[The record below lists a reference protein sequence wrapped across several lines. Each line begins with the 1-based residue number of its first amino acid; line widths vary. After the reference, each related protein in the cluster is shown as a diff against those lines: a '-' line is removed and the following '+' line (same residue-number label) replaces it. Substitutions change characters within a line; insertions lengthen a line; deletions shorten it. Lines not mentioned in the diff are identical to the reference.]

1 METLKFLFTTTFY
14 PPYHLGGDAVHVK
27 YLAEE
32 LAKKGHEVHVLYSL
46 DAFRIKRKVFSEKT
60 YNGTVQLHQL
70 KTSFGIS
77 SYSTYL
83 LGNSSFITRS
93 FKNLVDKIKPDIV
106 HHHNISLLGYNI
118 FKKQRE
124 YLNIYT
130 SHDSWLICQ
139 QNVLLKNGKEPC
151 QSQACFSCSLRC
163 RKPPQIWRHRK
174 AFSEAIRELDMII
187 APSSFI
193 SDRISPKTNL
203 KMVTIPNFVPQPPNK
218 IEQPNFSNYFLY
230 AGALEKHKG
239 IINLINVFKEVETD
253 AKLLIA
259 GTGNL
264 RTQIEKFIKTN
275 NLANKI
281 VLLGWVDYNLM
292 CQLLKNANAILV
304 PSICPENCPMIVL
317 EAFSVG
323 TPAIASNIGGL
334 PEILDKVDIK
344 LLFNNL
350 GELQNI
356 LSGFSRDK
364 YSSKKIRNI
373 YENNF
378 SPETYLAKYFK
389 AVAAIRNN

>member
-46 DAFRIKRKVFSEKT
+46 DAFIIKRKVFSEKI
-60 YNGTVQLHQL
+60 YNGKVQLHQL
-70 KTSFGIS
+70 KTPFAIS

-139 QNVLLKNGKEPC
+139 QNVLLKNGKDPC
-151 QSQACFSCSLRC
+151 QSQACFLCSLRC
-163 RKPPQIWRHRK
+163 RKPPQIWRHRRE
-174 AFSEAIRELDMII
+174 FSEAIRELDILI

-193 SDRISPKTNL
+193 SDRISQKTNL
-203 KMVTIPNFVPQPPNK
+203 KVVTIPNFVPQPPNE
-218 IEQPNFSNYFLY
+218 IGQPNFSNYFLY
-230 AGALEKHKG
+230 AGAQAKHKG
-239 IINLINVFKEVETD
+239 IMNLINVFKEIETD

-275 NLANKI
+275 NLTNKI
-281 VLLGWVDYNLM
+281 IMLGWVDYPLM

-304 PSICPENCPMIVL
+304 PSVCPENCPMIVL

-334 PEILDKVDIK
+334 SEILDKVDNK

-350 GELQNI
+350 DELQNI
-356 LSGFSRDK
+356 LSGFS
-364 YSSKKIRNI
+364 
-373 YENNF
+373 
-378 SPETYLAKYFK
+378 
-389 AVAAIRNN
+389 